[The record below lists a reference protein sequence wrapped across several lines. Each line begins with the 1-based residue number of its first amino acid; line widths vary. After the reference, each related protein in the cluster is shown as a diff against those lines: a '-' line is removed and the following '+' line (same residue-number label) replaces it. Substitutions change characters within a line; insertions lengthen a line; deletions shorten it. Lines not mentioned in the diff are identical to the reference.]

1 MALQDFHLRKEVT
14 IGNIFTTVMLAV
26 TLVLG
31 WADLNNRAE
40 NNDARLTKLEQ
51 TTLKNFDFQVQN
63 RQRVFD
69 QINQLRDEIQVTKV
83 SLARLEAGIENANK
97 SLDRLIAVQFN
108 KDKAGQ

>member
-1 MALQDFHLRKEVT
+1 MALEDFHLRKEVT

-51 TTLKNFDFQVQN
+51 KTLENFNFQVQN

-69 QINQLRDEIQVTKV
+69 QINQLRDEVQSTKV
-83 SLARLEAGIENANK
+83 ALARWK
-97 SLDRLIAVQFN
+97 AVLKTQTR
-108 KDKAGQ
+108 ALTV